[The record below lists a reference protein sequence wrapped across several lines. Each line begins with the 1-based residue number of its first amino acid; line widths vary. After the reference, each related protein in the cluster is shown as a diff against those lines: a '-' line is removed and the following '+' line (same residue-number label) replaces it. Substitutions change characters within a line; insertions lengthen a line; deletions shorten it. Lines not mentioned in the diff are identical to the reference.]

1 MYWCMGM
8 TLANEVG
15 GNPKFHT
22 DRSKLETFKPWSG
35 NPGQVLNVQVA
46 THQGIMD
53 AHRRGFLANEDQPH
67 VDVVSTAEFE
77 LAYTLLFNPEHKGRM
92 FALFRHPIERA
103 VSKFYYLRKATW
115 EPTYNKHWK
124 TMTLKEWATKDRGEN
139 NWMVRKLVGKDPS
152 APLSNV
158 DLELAKEIIHTKFL
172 VGLQDRFKEAMQRFN
187 IFLGIDESDP
197 QNQRCIQEFTSNVKT
212 EAIQTQG
219 EKNAQNSYSH
229 PELERNGETWI
240 SLQRIHMYDVQLFK
254 YIRDEYGRQG
264 VLFDTGA
271 DVEIQ

>member
-1 MYWCMGM
+1 MGM

-172 VGLQDRFKEAMQRFN
+172 VGLQDRFKESMQRFN